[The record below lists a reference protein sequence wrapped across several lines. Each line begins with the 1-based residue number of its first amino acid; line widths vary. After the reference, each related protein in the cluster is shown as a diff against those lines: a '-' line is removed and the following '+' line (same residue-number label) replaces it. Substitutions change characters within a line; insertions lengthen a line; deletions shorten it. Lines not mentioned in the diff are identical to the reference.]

1 VDLTDEEDDYLE
13 GDLHVRGK
21 EHELEKAIQQHLENE
36 TRRERQATEEPT
48 DFNLQAAEKER
59 ERDKERILQL
69 EEEIRLLK
77 EEVRFHCFLLRA
89 LPTGRIAR

>member
-1 VDLTDEEDDYLE
+1 VDLTDEEDHYLE

-21 EHELEKAIQQHLENE
+21 EHELEKAIQQHRENE
-36 TRRERQATEEPT
+36 NRRERQATEEPT

-77 EEVRFHCFLLRA
+77 EEVCFHCFYCVFYQQVR
-89 LPTGRIAR
+89 